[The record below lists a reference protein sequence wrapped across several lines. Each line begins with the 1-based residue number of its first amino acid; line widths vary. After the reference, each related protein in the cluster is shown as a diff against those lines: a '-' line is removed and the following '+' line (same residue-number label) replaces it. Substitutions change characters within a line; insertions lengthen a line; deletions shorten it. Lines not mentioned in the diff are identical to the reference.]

1 MVYMFKFDSVHGRF
15 KGTVEMKDDKLMI
28 EGKPITV
35 YAEKDPASIPWKDTG
50 AEYIIEATVSAVAVH
65 TATID

>member
-50 AEYIIEATVSAVAVH
+50 AEYIIEATVSPAATP
-65 TATID
+65 TAAAD